1 MRNQGPIE
9 IKTNHLTLLILE
21 LNAAIDTGKHR
32 DITIEEVKQHIDE
45 GDILEYLNTRLGD
58 DIDLSLLLH
67 PNYGLQEG
75 RAITTALQSLRGAYG
90 GDERRKWGVQNS
102 GLCLMVAWV
111 NEMVQQGVSD
121 KKIRLNW
128 A

>member
-1 MRNQGPIE
+1 MRNQGQIE
-9 IKTNHLTLLILE
+9 IKTSNLTLLILQ
-21 LNAAIDTGKHR
+21 LNSAIDTGNHR
-32 DITIEEVKQHIDE
+32 GITIEEVKQHIDD
-45 GDILEYLNTRLGD
+45 GDILEYLNTRLGN

-67 PNYGLQEG
+67 PDYGLREG

-90 GDERRKWGVQNS
+90 GNEGRKWGVKNS

-111 NEMVQQGVSD
+111 NEMVQQGVGD
-121 KKIRLNW
+121 KKTRLDW